1 MNQIE
6 FVKAFKSTTHNAVD
20 IAYDSQRIKAL
31 YYQTHSNTQVTQ
43 KLAIYGSL
51 TLYMDFINLFVFL
64 LQLLGVRRDD

>member
-43 KLAIYGSL
+43 KLAIYGFYKSICIL
-51 TLYMDFINLFVFL
+51 ITVI
-64 LQLLGVRRDD
+64 RS